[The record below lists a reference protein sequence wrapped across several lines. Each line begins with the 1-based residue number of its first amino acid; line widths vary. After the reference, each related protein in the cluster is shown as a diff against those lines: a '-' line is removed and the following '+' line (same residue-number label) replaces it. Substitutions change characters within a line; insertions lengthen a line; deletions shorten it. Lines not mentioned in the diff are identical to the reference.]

1 MTNDIQK
8 AGDALLFG
16 EGEDVRAISK
26 RIKTMVKGGEKLQDN
41 EALAL
46 AQVSLV
52 TRLNPFIGE
61 VWYIPGKGPMVG
73 IAGVRR
79 LNNEQ
84 AQEKGGYSSEE
95 YVAVDRE
102 EAGVPKEI
110 KQEDI
115 AGVWKCIIDDSTSTK
130 EYLSMLT
137 NLVNTLREAK
147 VDDPFGEAKKVLGIK
162 PTWIGYGYS
171 TKSETSRMNKQQLAK
186 KRAEADALK
195 KKVLIPFGGDVSIE
209 EVNPSYVV
217 DAEVKELSSGK
228 VESEPV
234 STDGIKEPPV
244 TTEVE
249 KVIVEEEPILTEE
262 EKIQKGK
269 SEIITL
275 CTELGGSKNKDL
287 MKILKSFESSGNP
300 NRIND
305 FGKLTELHAKLV
317 ELQNKKENK

>member
-8 AGDALLFG
+8 ADSLLFG
-16 EGEDVRAISK
+16 QKEDVQSISK
-26 RIKTMVKGGEKLQDN
+26 RIKTMVKGGEKLADN

-95 YVAVDRE
+95 FVVSTPE

-110 KQEDI
+110 KADDI
-115 AGVWKCIIDDSTSTK
+115 ASVWKCVIDDSLATK

-137 NLVNTLREAK
+137 NLVNTLRDAK
-147 VDDPFGEAKKVLGIK
+147 VDDPFGEAKKVIGVK
-162 PTWIGYGYS
+162 PTWIGFGYS

-209 EVNPSYVV
+209 EINPNYIV
-217 DAEVKELSSGK
+217 DAEVKEISSEVDENK
-228 VESEPV
+228 K
-234 STDGIKEPPV
+234 DDKQKEP
-244 TTEVE
+244 E
-249 KVIVEEEPILTEE
+249 LTIE
-262 EKIQKGK
+262 EKIQKGHE
-269 SEIITL
+269 EIIEL
-275 CTELGGSKNKDL
+275 CNELGGSKNKIL
-287 MKILKSFESSGNP
+287 MTVLKKYEDSGNP
-300 NRIND
+300 NKIKD
-305 FGKLTELHAKLV
+305 FNQLTELHSKLV
-317 ELQNKKENK
+317 EMKEKKE

>member
-8 AGDALLFG
+8 ADSLLFG
-16 EGEDVRAISK
+16 QKEDVQSISK
-26 RIKTMVKGGEKLQDN
+26 RIKTMVKGGEKLADN

-95 YVAVDRE
+95 FVVSTPE

-110 KQEDI
+110 KADDI
-115 AGVWKCIIDDSTSTK
+115 ASVWKCVIDDSLATK

-137 NLVNTLREAK
+137 NLVNTLRDAK
-147 VDDPFGEAKKVLGIK
+147 VDDPFGEAKKVIGVK
-162 PTWIGYGYS
+162 PTWIGFGYS

-209 EVNPSYVV
+209 EINPNYIV
-217 DAEVKELSSGK
+217 DAEVKEISSEVDENK
-228 VESEPV
+228 K
-234 STDGIKEPPV
+234 DDKQKEP
-244 TTEVE
+244 E
-249 KVIVEEEPILTEE
+249 LTIE
-262 EKIQKGK
+262 EKIQKGHE
-269 SEIITL
+269 EIVEL
-275 CTELGGSKNKDL
+275 CTELGGSKNENL
-287 MKILKSFESSGNP
+287 MTILKKYEKSGNP
-300 NRIND
+300 NKIKD
-305 FGKLTELHAKLV
+305 FEQLTKLHNELIQLKGD
-317 ELQNKKENK
+317 K